1 MKKILRLV
9 TTSVL
14 TLTLVACGEASSSVA
29 SSTPATSGSV
39 SSPVSSFANV
49 TGITIS
55 AASNTLNQVVGA
67 TQTVSVV
74 AAINANT
81 NPNLA
86 LEWYVNG
93 VKSQQ
98 TGRVFEFVP
107 TTVGAVKV
115 QAKSGNVSSNE
126 LTVNLALPAFAVTS
140 AAFVDA
146 KQIKVVAPAGAA
158 ITLTGATLADT
169 SKYDI
174 KLGAYIIDLTAA
186 VKQGDKVTVRLARD
200 GSTPITREVTFD
212 TRVLELDEFL
222 VNNVELTAKADG
234 VFEIVKP
241 FDAGAIYA
249 KTYTLVLAEED
260 LLPVAPAT
268 ISLILENTVPVGATA
283 IPTSNQ
289 LVNSLAAIPF
299 IVNSETVV
307 GLYTHKITLGVKTL
321 EVKVRVVAPVKEI
334 IIEADAQSFTG
345 TFIEDATLFDQ
356 VDGTKLTF
364 DVAYNDRPLVLNAA
378 NEYVVTKPF
387 SSKTP
392 IAHNDV
398 NGDGDSADTSVS
410 FGGVTYNET
419 EAGANDISVFNKFEM
434 NLLLQNFPKPDFG
447 KNQFGVEISGPSAIL
462 GGTIGTL
469 FNGIEVESTA
479 NDDRNALQIKSF
491 QDFSS
496 AVAGASV
503 DTSHKIP
510 FLQYIDRGT
519 PVGLY
524 TVKVTAGPAGSEIT
538 KEFKIR
544 VVEPTPTLEFFID
557 RYQSQVD
564 NAPIMEVA
572 SDGLTTRLHEV
583 VKVGNTYTIEKP
595 LTTASIDFE
604 WFTLLSNWQSQ
615 VVRDPVLLSNDSL
628 KGMLDK
634 EFFVDGNGVKDSSV
648 MTRLVDNVGVQV
660 SYTNAAGSSVTNEVN
675 AVDRLVGIGT
685 EDNLIAINA
694 ERIAGLALTNG
705 LTGAS
710 LKVASKYTVHLS
722 ATVTGFTSNREDSV
736 LTSSSAIEIPAD
748 KVLTID
754 SALDVA
760 GDVAN
765 NAFIVYIIKL
775 YSSDNTVIDVEP
787 FVVLANK
794 APNTIELG
802 GDTDEFAG
810 DGTTPQGYRYVNFE
824 MASNGPTNLFPAIPA
839 VKAAIR
845 LAANTDGIVLVEQ
858 TSIDDSDLQERVNDL
873 VGKADFA
880 LDITDVLKYVD
891 GNDEDDFGLSRKKL
905 VINNTTVAGTYN
917 LVFKV
922 DTLEL
927 PVTIII
933 KNPTPKIFVM
943 SGTDSATTPIKLSFP
958 TTTAGT
964 EPYFFDTSSTS
975 KEFLKY
981 YDAADVD
988 FDAFGTKQPPSASD
1002 LFAELVD
1009 GVYTIEMKSNYD
1021 AEERSGLYAR
1031 IAVADLALGVYDFKV
1046 VKTYPDGRVE
1056 KIEDKAEVT
1065 GLDGNQ
1071 VALFADTDT
1080 VGVNNAVIR
1089 DNFLINEDAYIKGQY
1104 KFEFTIGTVSKTYIV
1119 NVVDAPSLT
1128 VGTVKLGT
1136 TTLSLFDG
1144 RYSLKPATYAGNLV
1158 MTFTPNMLDLE
1169 QFISISTTSNLA
1181 SGLTNPTTDKQS
1193 LKLLD
1198 GSLALGTLASGAR
1211 NKNDRITYT
1220 ITFWDKVD
1228 YSLLSNGTIYVQTGE
1243 TQTVTISFVESN
1255 LPIASA
1261 TAVSG
1266 GAFNTELHLKV
1277 NSDTAGKVYYMLV
1290 ANNAAAPT
1298 LLNLIEQGASY
1309 TSTATVTPA
1318 KKGVLTL
1325 SASGSIFTHTVER
1338 LTALTANT
1346 DYDLYYAVVGDNNVS
1361 SVIKVDAKTAVT
1373 TNAPALIAPTVGSTG
1388 ILTAANATAFVII
1401 NADKYEA
1408 VLTVLASVVNTT
1420 TTDTALRDLLRTAT
1434 GVAGLVFNTTFTSG
1448 TTDIGATELN
1458 GKYVVVVKIDTNAIT
1473 ELGITAAVSGVT
1485 S

>member
-14 TLTLVACGEASSSVA
+14 TLTLVACGEASSSVVSSV
-29 SSTPATSGSV
+29 SSTPASSV

-174 KLGAYIIDLTAA
+174 KLGAYIIDLAAA

-268 ISLILENTVPVGATA
+268 ISLILENTVPVGAA
-283 IPTSNQ
+283 AMPTSNQ
-289 LVNSLAAIPF
+289 LVNSLADIPF

-334 IIEADAQSFTG
+334 IIEADAQSFAG

-398 NGDGDSADTSVS
+398 NGDGDSADASVS

-419 EAGANDISVFNKFEM
+419 TAGANDISVFNKFEM

-496 AVAGASV
+496 AIAGASV

-524 TVKVTAGPAGSEIT
+524 TLKVTAGPAGSEIN

-557 RYQSQVD
+557 TYQSVQ
-564 NAPIMEVA
+564 NGAPVMEVA
-572 SDGLTTRLHEV
+572 SAGNATRLHEV

-595 LTTASIDFE
+595 LTTASIDLE
-604 WFTLLSNWQSQ
+604 WFTLLSNWQSR
-615 VVRDPVLLSNDSL
+615 VVTDPVLLSNDSL
-628 KGMLDK
+628 KAMLDK
-634 EFFVDGNGVKDSSV
+634 ELFVDGNGVKDSDV
-648 MTRLVDNVGVQV
+648 MTALA
-660 SYTNAAGSSVTNEVN
+660 TA
-675 AVDRLVGIGT
+675 DRLVGIGT

-694 ERIAGLALTNG
+694 ERIAALD
-705 LTGAS
+705 LTGATHYTIE
-710 LKVASKYTVHLS
+710 LKTGQTL
-722 ATVTGFTSNREDSV
+722 TGFTSTRTTTV
-736 LTSSSAIEIPAD
+736 SAPIAIPAD

-765 NAFIVYIIKL
+765 NASIIYIINVGTDDGDGTL
-775 YSSDNTVIDVEP
+775 TSTDSVE
-787 FVVLANK
+787 FKVTANK

-845 LAANTDGIVLVEQ
+845 LAANTEGIVLVEQ
-858 TSIDDSDLQERVNDL
+858 TSVANSALQARVRLLD
-873 VGKADFA
+873 GKDAFL
-880 LDITDVLKYVD
+880 LDETDVLKYVD

-943 SGTDSATTPIKLSFP
+943 SGLVGADEVSVP
-958 TTTAGT
+958 TAANYKFDAG
-964 EPYFFDTSSTS
+964 STS

-981 YDAADVD
+981 FDDAAASSAD
-988 FDAFGTKQPPSASD
+988 FDAFATAQAVNADD
-1002 LFAELVD
+1002 LFAESVD

-1056 KIEDKAEVT
+1056 TTTDKAEVT

-1071 VALFADTDT
+1071 VALFGATTT
-1080 VGVNNAVIR
+1080 VGVNNPKFIEK
-1089 DNFLINEDAYIKGQY
+1089 FIINEAAYETGQY

-1119 NVVDAPSLT
+1119 NVEDAPELLVKEVKIGTKVGALLSTTYTFEGGTAVTYALSNVTLT
-1128 VGTVKLGT
+1128 FTLQNLSEEYYVSAAVVENNTGDGTAGEGFALN
-1136 TTLSLFDG
+1136 TLISG
-1144 RYSLKPATYAGNLV
+1144 GSTANSISKVSLKELETLLLGAIAATVNNNDYDN
-1158 MTFTPNMLDLE
+1158 D
-1169 QFISISTTSNLA
+1169 
-1181 SGLTNPTTDKQS
+1181 
-1193 LKLLD
+1193 
-1198 GSLALGTLASGAR
+1198 
-1211 NKNDRITYT
+1211 DRIT
-1220 ITFWDKVD
+1220 IDLFFWKKVD
-1228 YSLLSNGTIYVQTGE
+1228 RSVSANLYESIGE
-1243 TQTVTISFVESN
+1243 AQRIFIGFKA
-1255 LPIASA
+1255 P
-1261 TAVSG
+1261 
-1266 GAFNTELHLKV
+1266 
-1277 NSDTAGKVYYMLV
+1277 V
-1290 ANNAAAPT
+1290 AA
-1298 LLNLIEQGASY
+1298 
-1309 TSTATVTPA
+1309 
-1318 KKGVLTL
+1318 
-1325 SASGSIFTHTVER
+1325 
-1338 LTALTANT
+1338 
-1346 DYDLYYAVVGDNNVS
+1346 
-1361 SVIKVDAKTAVT
+1361 
-1373 TNAPALIAPTVGSTG
+1373 
-1388 ILTAANATAFVII
+1388 
-1401 NADKYEA
+1401 
-1408 VLTVLASVVNTT
+1408 
-1420 TTDTALRDLLRTAT
+1420 
-1434 GVAGLVFNTTFTSG
+1434 
-1448 TTDIGATELN
+1448 
-1458 GKYVVVVKIDTNAIT
+1458 
-1473 ELGITAAVSGVT
+1473 
-1485 S
+1485 